1 MLLAK
6 PIQCLFLYMS
16 SFYLKWLPFHGN
28 VTNFS
33 IILFCDEYNIMEEIK
48 MQVYT
53 YYTHTQAYNRT
64 A

>member
-16 SFYLKWLPFHGN
+16 SFYL
-28 VTNFS
+28 TNFS

-48 MQVYT
+48 MQV
-53 YYTHTQAYNRT
+53 
-64 A
+64 